1 MFFEIFSPYKHV
13 LAVYLG
19 NKKPTFLACNTVQVH
34 TTILGSSK
42 INDFLQNRQIYSRR
56 IFETS
61 QNFLDM
67 GSESPQNCWVKVK
80 CTWVQSEDKD
90 EDSNLLA
97 LASNLRKLGKL

>member
-34 TTILGSSK
+34 TAILGSSK

-61 QNFLDM
+61 RNFLDM
-67 GSESPQNCWVKVK
+67 VSVKLQN
-80 CTWVQSEDKD
+80 
-90 EDSNLLA
+90 
-97 LASNLRKLGKL
+97 